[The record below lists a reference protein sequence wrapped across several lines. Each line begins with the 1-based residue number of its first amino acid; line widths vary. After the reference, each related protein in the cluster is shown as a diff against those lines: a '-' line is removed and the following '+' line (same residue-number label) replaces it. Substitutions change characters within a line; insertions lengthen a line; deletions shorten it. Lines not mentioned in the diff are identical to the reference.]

1 MKTRFFS
8 FLSATIL
15 AFTLCVG
22 VVSAS
27 EARASL
33 TLSSYSVVADPGSDP
48 GEFKI
53 TYDVRAIT
61 YADRVGVS
69 SIEIYKSNGIYVTTI
84 SGTTSNG
91 LLRSDAVRHR
101 SSYTYTGTPGASY
114 YAAVTVYAKIG
125 SDSDS
130 RIITTDIIKTPS

>member
-15 AFTLCVG
+15 TFTLCVG
-22 VVSAS
+22 VASAS

-53 TYDVRAIT
+53 TYDVRATT

-69 SIEIYKSNGIYVTTI
+69 SIIIYQSNGTKVATI
-84 SGTTSNG
+84 TGTTGNG
-91 LLRSDAVRHR
+91 LLRTDAVRHR
-101 SSYTYTGTPGASY
+101 SSYTYSGTAGVSY
-114 YAAVTVYAKIG
+114 YASVTVYAEIG
-125 SDSDS
+125 DESDS
-130 RIITTDIIKTPS
+130 RKIVTSIIKTPS